1 MKFFHTCLLL
11 ALLLLNALPS
21 KAVLQE
27 DSLKTHSLFCAMS

>member
-27 DSLKTHSLFCAMS
+27 DSLKKLTRCFAP